1 MTPEPGVA
9 KLAPRMSQ
17 QESPERIV
25 FQVEVE
31 PDTDPITGLLRAGS
45 QEVGFVGWVALAG
58 ALERILAAGSGP
70 EGEKTGVSPP

>member
-1 MTPEPGVA
+1 
-9 KLAPRMSQ
+9 MSQ

-58 ALERILAAGSGP
+58 ALERILAGSGP
-70 EGEKTGVSPP
+70 EEEKTGVSPP